1 MSDRFRVWAPHGDH
15 VDLVVDDDVIA
26 MVGDD
31 GWWECDREREAGMRY
46 GFSLDGGPVLPDP
59 RSESQ
64 PDGVHGRSQVV
75 DHTTFAWSDDH
86 WEGFELSGSILYEL
100 HVGTFT
106 TEGTFDAAIAR
117 LPHLVELGVD
127 AVELMPVA
135 EFPGRRGWGY
145 DGVDLFAPHH
155 GYGGPD
161 GLKRLIDACHAN
173 GLGVL
178 LDVVYNHLGPDG
190 NYLARFGPY
199 FSDRHQTH
207 WGPGVNFD
215 GPGSPEVR
223 RLVLDNT
230 AMWFTDY
237 HIDGLRLD
245 AVHAIS
251 DDSPTHILEQ
261 LAVETEQLSA
271 ELGRPLLLIAESD
284 ENDSRYVRDRDQGGM
299 GLDGVWADEWHHA
312 LHALLAG
319 EQDGYYEDFGGFEEM
334 ATALRQAW
342 VYTGTY
348 SPHRGR
354 VHGESP
360 EGLSG
365 DRFVVF
371 AQNHDQVGNRAVGER
386 SSALMS
392 EGRLRVAAALLLT
405 GPFTPMLFQ
414 GEEWGATTPFLYFTD
429 HEDPDLGRSVS
440 EGRRRE
446 FSHFGW
452 DPEEVPDP
460 QAEKTFARSKLDWD
474 EAGQQGHHE
483 LMAWHRGLIE
493 LRKSRPELGDPS
505 TESVAVDVDETL
517 GTIVVARGSIRV
529 LCNIGT
535 ETASFDAEEGIS
547 DVLAAS
553 FPGAIVESGRIQVPA
568 DAVAIV
574 SSRWRS

>member
-1 MSDRFRVWAPHGDH
+1 MTDRFRVWAPHADR
-15 VDLVVDDDVIA
+15 VDLVVDDDDETLTRA
-26 MVGDD
+26 DD
-31 GWWECDREREAGMRY
+31 GWWESAREREAGMRY

-59 RSESQ
+59 RSEFQ

-75 DHTTFAWSDDH
+75 DHTTFHWSDHD
-86 WEGFELSGSILYEL
+86 WEGLGLTGSILYEM

-106 TEGTFDAAIAR
+106 ADGTFDAAIAR
-117 LPHLVELGVD
+117 LPHLAELGID
-127 AVELMPVA
+127 AIEVMPVA

-155 GYGGPD
+155 SYGGPD
-161 GLKRLIDACHAN
+161 GLKRLVDACHTN
-173 GLGVL
+173 GMGVF

-215 GPGSPEVR
+215 GPGSREVR
-223 RLVLDNT
+223 RFVLDNA

-251 DDSPTHILEQ
+251 DDSSTHILEE
-261 LAVETEQLSA
+261 LAVETKQLSA
-271 ELGRPLLLIAESD
+271 RLGRPLLLVAESD
-284 ENDSRYVRDRDQGGM
+284 ENDPRYVRDRGDGGM

-312 LHALLAG
+312 LHALFAG
-319 EQDGYYEDFGGFEEM
+319 ERSGYYEDFGGFEEM
-334 ATALRQAW
+334 EIALRRAW
-342 VYTGTY
+342 VYTGTF

-371 AQNHDQVGNRAVGER
+371 TQNHDQVGNRAVGER

-392 EGRLRVAAALLLT
+392 YGRLQVAAALLLT

-429 HEDPDLGRSVS
+429 HEDPDLARAVS

-460 QAEKTFARSKLDWD
+460 QAEETFARSELDWD
-474 EAGQQGHHE
+474 EAGQRRHGE
-483 LMAWHRGLIE
+483 LLSWHRRLIE
-493 LRKSRPELGDPS
+493 LRRSRPELADPS
-505 TESVAVDVDETL
+505 TEDVGVDVDGPT
-517 GTIVVARGSIRV
+517 GTIVVDRGSIRV
-529 LCNIGT
+529 LCNIGA
-535 ETASFDAEEGIS
+535 ETAGFDVDRGSE
-547 DVLAAS
+547 VLVAS
-553 FPGAIVESGRIQVPA
+553 FPGVIIESDRIQVPS
-568 DAVAIV
+568 DSVAIV
-574 SSRWRS
+574 SS